1 MNGNRLVEMALDLGF
16 RESSPKTSLV
26 RDAFA
31 RRRTSAA
38 AFDQT
43 QSFPIRGN
51 NVCFRRKPPLG
62 FRHRALTPLMT
73 AIGWVAALSETI
85 AECAFNPLRE
95 RVVNDVHDRAASIHQ
110 YRQISPVSKPN
121 TLAP

>member
-1 MNGNRLVEMALDLGF
+1 MLASFTSTDPESEFATEGNPPHDSEWSKNALGSLKAGSATSGQHRQKGSF
-16 RESSPKTSLV
+16 REPG
-26 RDAFA
+26 A
-31 RRRTSAA
+31 R
-38 AFDQT
+38 
-43 QSFPIRGN
+43 
-51 NVCFRRKPPLG
+51 
-62 FRHRALTPLMT
+62 PLMT
-73 AIGWVAALSETI
+73 GDGWVAALSETI